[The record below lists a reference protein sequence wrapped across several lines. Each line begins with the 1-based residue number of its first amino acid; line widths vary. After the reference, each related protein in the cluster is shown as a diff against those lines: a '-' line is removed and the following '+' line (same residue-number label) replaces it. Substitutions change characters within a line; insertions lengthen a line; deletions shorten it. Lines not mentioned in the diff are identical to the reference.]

1 MFQIAAACST
11 PIVRLKRR
19 QRNSQQAV
27 LICSGDAAEVAVW
40 YPEIDELIDGPPVQS
55 KNACVSG
62 VLGMVKE
69 ERRLDRLRN
78 DEITKRHRPRLD
90 EYEPVDH
97 FWDHAVELWDVIR
110 PAWWPILIT
119 LVLCFL
125 VVGND
130 QIKDVLAAMP
140 LEQSQLHSEEAGS
153 AGVSGRYWTTLLACA
168 AYAFIAWAFARGL
181 LSIRFPYT
189 PCPFDPPDWH
199 VVVRM
204 AVARLLGVALP
215 ISCAFSYLSMNMGK
229 EAFWYAILALILML
243 IYWISR
249 RYIHDW
255 IQEQHERD
263 EEEERARETGEPLS
277 ETTERANAKAGALSE
292 IDEALEEAE
301 ETLDEAARTSDKDR
315 QQDLLNRVALLASR
329 AGDAVKAAGNEFRE
343 ADLFDQAMPD
353 RFSPNIRLILYGI
366 LLFHAIAAVLF
377 FLYPIRLPQMVGAAA
392 ILFLAIAGWLAFG
405 TFAFSYFTRFS
416 KLPPAIL
423 LFTLWLAFAS
433 QFNDNH
439 EIARLKPE
447 ATPDVVSPTF
457 NNYVMDWLEARDE
470 YLPKTP
476 DDPEFPILIVAAEG
490 GGARAAY
497 WTGTVLA
504 DINQT
509 QPGSG
514 LEARDHIFMIS
525 GVSGG
530 ALGSASY
537 GASIAAEVETGEP
550 VMQSIQNF
558 LTQDFLSPVTAGALY
573 HDLFT
578 DFVPFPL
585 TALDRSNWLEGAWIK
600 GWNRATDQ
608 QQFASDFR
616 SLWEVSRGLAPLGG
630 IGAVPLLTFN
640 TTSVRTGSTWHVSPV
655 RYADERGCESR
666 DFVDLIEA
674 DDRGMSLATAAHLS
688 ARFTGISPAGRISLQ
703 GYPDCPA
710 KGFDRF
716 VDGAYFENSGADIAV
731 ASMRRLQLDIDTYC
745 ESEIDGKPR
754 CFSNSIP
761 IIPVAI
767 VAERPV
773 PSNPPAVSHET
784 NSVLMT
790 VINTRMARGVDSLER
805 FDEASHGN
813 LVSVVLSVGWQS
825 SDEALGCEP
834 YPDAVNT
841 AYNGGAPLDT
851 YRSVP
856 LGWTLS
862 QDAVDH
868 MCRQRRSNS
877 ALRQL
882 KNRLAGDQ
890 N

>member
-1 MFQIAAACST
+1 MS
-11 PIVRLKRR
+11 
-19 QRNSQQAV
+19 
-27 LICSGDAAEVAVW
+27 
-40 YPEIDELIDGPPVQS
+40 
-55 KNACVSG
+55 
-62 VLGMVKE
+62 KE
-69 ERRLDRLRN
+69 ERRLERLRT
-78 DEITKRHRPRLD
+78 DSITKRHRPRLD
-90 EYEPVDH
+90 EYEPVDN
-97 FWDHAVELWDVIR
+97 FWDHAVELWDVVR

-119 LVLCFL
+119 LLLCFL
-125 VVGND
+125 VVGNE
-130 QIKDVLAAMP
+130 QIRDVLAAMP
-140 LEQSQLHSEEAGS
+140 LEQSKLDGETTSS
-153 AGVSGRYWTTLLACA
+153 AGVSGKYWTTLVACA
-168 AYAFIAWAFARGL
+168 VYAFIAWAFARGL
-181 LSIRFPYT
+181 LSIRYPYT

-215 ISCAFSYLSMNMGK
+215 ISCAFSYLSMNMGD
-229 EAFWYAILALILML
+229 EAFFYAVVALILML

-263 EEEERARETGEPLS
+263 EEEERARMTGAPLS
-277 ETTERANAKAGALSE
+277 ESTEAANAKAEALSD

-301 ETLDEAARTSDKDR
+301 ETLDEAARTHDTER
-315 QQDLLNRVALLASR
+315 QRDLLNQVAMLAAR
-329 AGDAVKAAGNEFRE
+329 AGDAVKAAGDEFRE
-343 ADLFDQAMPD
+343 ADLFDQSMPD
-353 RFSPNIRLILYGI
+353 RFSQNIRLILYGI
-366 LLFHAIAAVLF
+366 LLFHAVAAILF
-377 FLYPIRLPQMVGAAA
+377 LIYPVRLPQMVGAAA

-405 TFAFSYFTRFS
+405 TFAFCYYTRFS

-423 LFTLWLAFAS
+423 LFAVWLAFAS

-439 EIARLKPE
+439 AIARLKPE
-447 ATPDVVSPTF
+447 ETPSARAPTF
-457 NNYVMDWLEARDE
+457 NNYLVDWLEARDS
-470 YLPKTP
+470 YLPKSP

-504 DINQT
+504 DLDQT
-509 QPGSG
+509 DTVSG
-514 LEARDHIFMIS
+514 LGARDHIFLIS

-530 ALGSASY
+530 ALGSATY
-537 GASIAAEVETGEP
+537 GASIATEKETAQPVIESVET
-550 VMQSIQNF
+550 F

-585 TALDRSNWLEGAWIK
+585 NALDRSNWLEGAWQK
-600 GWNRATDQ
+600 GWQRATDQ
-608 QQFASDFR
+608 SEFSDDFR
-616 SLWEVSRGLAPLGG
+616 KLWSPDAGQERLGQL
-630 IGAVPLLTFN
+630 GAVPLLTFN

-655 RYADERGCESR
+655 RYADQPGCESR
-666 DFVDLIEA
+666 DFVDLIDA
-674 DDRGMSLATAAHLS
+674 DGRGMSLATAAHLS
-688 ARFTGISPAGRISLQ
+688 ARFTGISPAGRIDLK
-703 GYPDCPA
+703 GYPDCPEKA
-710 KGFDRF
+710 FDRF

-731 ASMRRLQLDIDTYC
+731 ASMRRLQDDLETYC
-745 ESEIDGKPR
+745 QSEVDGAPR
-754 CFSNSIP
+754 CLASSIP

-773 PSNPPAVSHET
+773 SSNPPAISHET

-805 FDEASHGN
+805 FNEASHGQ
-813 LVSVVLSVGWQS
+813 LVSITLSVGWS
-825 SDEALGCEP
+825 SSEEALECEP
-834 YPDAVNT
+834 YPDAVST
-841 AYNGGAPLDT
+841 VYSTDEPVDS

-868 MCRQRRSNS
+868 MCRQRRSNP
-877 ALRQL
+877 ALSDL
-882 KNRLAGDQ
+882 KSRLSGER

>member
-1 MFQIAAACST
+1 MS
-11 PIVRLKRR
+11 
-19 QRNSQQAV
+19 
-27 LICSGDAAEVAVW
+27 
-40 YPEIDELIDGPPVQS
+40 
-55 KNACVSG
+55 
-62 VLGMVKE
+62 KE
-69 ERRLDRLRN
+69 ERRIERLRN
-78 DEITKRHRPRLD
+78 DAITKRHRPRLD
-90 EYEPVDH
+90 EYEDVDN

-119 LVLCFL
+119 LLLCFL
-125 VVGND
+125 VVGNE

-140 LEQSQLHSEEAGS
+140 LEQSKLDGNTTSS
-153 AGVSGRYWTTLLACA
+153 AGVSGKYWTTLLACG

-181 LSIRFPYT
+181 LSIRYPYT

-215 ISCAFSYLSMNMGK
+215 ISCAFSYLSMNMSQ
-229 EAFWYAILALILML
+229 EAFFYAIVALVLML

-263 EEEERARETGEPLS
+263 EEAERARETGEPLS
-277 ETTERANAKAGALSE
+277 ASTQDAEAKAEALSD
-292 IDEALEEAE
+292 IDDALVEAE
-301 ETLDEAARTSDKDR
+301 ETLDEAARTHDR
-315 QQDLLNRVALLASR
+315 ERQRDLLNQVAALAAR
-329 AGDAVKAAGNEFRE
+329 AGDAVRAAGNEFRE
-343 ADLFDQAMPD
+343 ADLFDKSMPD
-353 RFSPNIRLILYGI
+353 RFSHNIRLILYGI
-366 LLFHAIAAVLF
+366 LVFHAVAAVLF
-377 FLYPIRLPQMVGAAA
+377 FIYPVRLPQMVGAAA
-392 ILFLAIAGWLAFG
+392 IMFLAIAGWLAFG
-405 TFAFSYFTRFS
+405 TFAFCYYTRFS

-423 LFTLWLAFAS
+423 LFGVWLAFAS

-439 EIARLKPE
+439 AIARLKPE
-447 ATPDVVSPTF
+447 VTPEVKSPTF
-457 NNYVMDWLEARDE
+457 NNYLVDWLEARDE
-470 YLPKTP
+470 FLPRTP

-504 DINQT
+504 DLDGAGT
-509 QPGSG
+509 ASG
-514 LEARDHIFMIS
+514 LPARDHIFLIS

-530 ALGSASY
+530 ALGAATY
-537 GASIAAEVETGEP
+537 GASIAAEKEDDQQVI
-550 VMQSIQNF
+550 QSVQTF

-578 DFVPFPL
+578 DFVPLPL
-585 TALDRSNWLEGAWIK
+585 TAFDRSNWLEGAWRK
-600 GWNRATDQ
+600 GWRRATGLSN
-608 QQFASDFR
+608 FADDYRDLWSSDK
-616 SLWEVSRGLAPLGG
+616 GQTPLGQLG
-630 IGAVPLLTFN
+630 SVPLLTFN
-640 TTSVRTGSTWHVSPV
+640 TTSVRTGSTWHVAPV
-655 RYADERGCESR
+655 RYADEPGCESR
-666 DFVDLIEA
+666 DFVDLIDA
-674 DDRGMSLATAAHLS
+674 DGRGMSLATAAHLS
-688 ARFTGISPAGRISLQ
+688 ARFTGISPAGRIDLK
-703 GYPDCPA
+703 GYYDCPA

-731 ASMRRLQLDIDTYC
+731 ASMRRLQDDLDTYC
-745 ESEIDGKPR
+745 QAEIDGQPR
-754 CFSNSIP
+754 CLSSSIP

-773 PSNPPAVSHET
+773 SANPPAISHET

-805 FDEASHGN
+805 FNEASHGQM
-813 LVSVVLSVGWQS
+813 VSITLSVGWRS

-834 YPDAVNT
+834 YPEAVST
-841 AYNGGAPLDT
+841 AYSAGEVDS

-868 MCRQRRSNS
+868 MCRQRRSNP
-877 ALRQL
+877 ALSQL
-882 KNRLAGDQ
+882 KARLAGPRH
-890 N
+890 